1 MSDTLKAMKA
11 EHTIIEL
18 ARIVVNQENMI
29 AYLNGE
35 IEEQRKKHKELK
47 KELERLMLDKEETD
61 A

>member
-1 MSDTLKAMKA
+1 MRDALKTMKT
-11 EHTIIEL
+11 ENTIIEL

-29 AYLNGE
+29 AYLNSE

-47 KELERLMLDKEETD
+47 KELERLTLDKEETD